1 MLKGPNMTTKTEKSD
16 DNKRSRNLL
25 WDHLP
30 FENEITLYIFVSALD
45 VFMTYIL
52 MRSGTFQEGNPVAR
66 YFFDRW
72 GMKGMIYFKFGMV
85 AFVIVLA
92 QIIATKRPRAAEYL
106 FKFATLVVGGVVM
119 YSLFLFLR
127 HILQVV

>member
-1 MLKGPNMTTKTEKSD
+1 MASTDQQDETNKQGD
-16 DNKRSRNLL
+16 DNKRGKNLL

-52 MRSGTFQEGNPVAR
+52 MRSGTFKEGNPIAR

-92 QIIATKRPRAAEYL
+92 QIIATKRPKAAHML
-106 FKFATLVVGGVVM
+106 LKFATLVVGGVVV

-127 HILQVV
+127 HIVGVV

>member
-1 MLKGPNMTTKTEKSD
+1 MTTED
-16 DNKRSRNLL
+16 DQPDKNERGKNIL

-52 MRSGTFQEGNPVAR
+52 MRTGIFQEGNPVAR

-119 YSLFLFLR
+119 YSLFLFFR